1 MKFCDHA
8 SKLFHVLLVCGFLMP
23 PIACVQPP
31 QKSSISSLPAE
42 KSPNPED
49 ASEPEERSSDSVLA
63 KEGGPSP
70 MEEDK
75 GFTFIK
81 QKCAACHNLKNPVG
95 GFDSADDEQ
104 RMIDSGRYLVP
115 GQPDSSLVYTT
126 LAPQGNM
133 PPSQTVSDEDRK
145 LVRDWILSLGSKPR
159 TPIPDAMILAMI
171 RQDLEQNVPAAER
184 QSTRYFSF
192 QNVYNRGL
200 PDKKIQ
206 ILNMALNKT
215 INSLSFANQ
224 IVIPTPVGD
233 KGVLVRLN
241 LNSINMNRNNFNRT
255 LEDFYPFMA
264 NYSNVASDPTSATA
278 ATDHNFIRQAT
289 GTQAYLV
296 RADWF
301 VATATLPVPYQQL
314 LNLPNNIQ
322 SLENRLGIDSFR
334 NIRDNAVMRSGF
346 KRSNVSTQNRIIE
359 RHVSSSGR
367 SYWLSYDFALEEDN
381 QNIFNNPLGPSGIGF
396 ENRAFEQDGGEVI
409 FHLPNGMLGYYLL
422 NGQGNSIDRGPQTVV
437 RKEDGPR
444 NLQSNIVNGFS
455 CMSCH
460 ARGFLVQD
468 DNVREFA
475 QVSTNFSQAEKN
487 KINNLYVDKMT
498 LRKAIEDDNKIHFD
512 ALKQL
517 KIDPFQ
523 PDVVQIGFGYYHQD
537 LTVEDVMKEL
547 QISQQQLDQLL
558 TRQPF
563 SSRWVALRTPG
574 GRLNREEFNL
584 FYGRAVNNVQ
594 QGKRSVLPFR
604 GDYIPNPTCLAPA
617 DLLMNTCINDLQN
630 P

>member
-1 MKFCDHA
+1 MKFCGHA
-8 SKLFHVLLVCGFLMP
+8 SNFVQILLVGGILILP
-23 PIACVQPP
+23 VACVRPP
-31 QKSSISSLPAE
+31 QKSSTSSV
-42 KSPNPED
+42 
-49 ASEPEERSSDSVLA
+49 SSDQPKDNTVAPVAEGESNPILA

-115 GQPDSSLVYTT
+115 GQPDASLVYTT

-133 PPSQTVSDEDRK
+133 PPSQTVSEEDRK

-159 TPIPDAMILAMI
+159 TPIPDATLLTMM

-184 QSTRYFSF
+184 ATTRYFSF

-200 PDKKIQ
+200 PDKKMA

-215 INSLSFANQ
+215 INSLSFADE

-233 KGVLVRLN
+233 KGVLVRVN
-241 LNSINMNRNNFNRT
+241 LNAIDMNRDNFDNT
-255 LEDFYPFMA
+255 VESYYPFMETF
-264 NYSNVASDPTSATA
+264 NNVASDPTSATA
-278 ATDHNFIRQAT
+278 AADHNFLRQAT
-289 GTQAYLV
+289 GTQAYMV

-301 VATATLPVPYQQL
+301 VATATLPVPYQEF
-314 LNLPNNIQ
+314 LNLPNTVQ
-322 SLENRLGIDSFR
+322 SLENRLGIDAFR

-346 KRSNVSTQNRIIE
+346 KRSNVSSQNRIIE
-359 RHVSSSGR
+359 RHVSQSGR

-381 QNIFNNPLGPSGIGF
+381 QNIFNNPLGPVGIGF

-444 NLQSNIVNGFS
+444 RLQSNIVNGFS

-475 QVSTNFSQAEKN
+475 QVSTNFSQSEKD
-487 KINNLYVDKMT
+487 KVSKLYVDKAT
-498 LRKAIEDDNKIHFD
+498 LRKAIDDDNKIHFA
-512 ALKQL
+512 ALK
-517 KIDPFQ
+517 KMNIDPFQ
-523 PDVVQIGFGYYHQD
+523 PDVVQLGFGYYHQD
-537 LTVEDVMKEL
+537 LTSEDVMKEL
-547 QISQQQLDQLL
+547 QIDQKQLDQLL

-563 SSRWVALRTPG
+563 ASRWVALSTPG

-584 FYGRAVNNVQ
+584 FYGRAVNDVHEK
-594 QGKRSVLPFR
+594 KRMILPFR
-604 GDYIPNPTCLAPA
+604 GDYIPNPTCLAPV
-617 DLLMNTCINDLQN
+617 DLLMNTCINDLNN